1 MSPGLKCFTLVPHTA
16 LQLLSPI
23 RRYYSQ
29 SLELNPD
36 QNARAAFGLVLCTT
50 AINAGGRGGGG
61 RAEDKTLNGPLYEC
75 GRQLVLDH
83 YADAVRT
90 DDPVYPTAAAVRG
103 WLGA

>member
-36 QNARAAFGLVLCTT
+36 QNARAAFGLVLAPMFAAGTVQAMAMM
-50 AINAGGRGGGG
+50 AIGSCKFEG
-61 RAEDKTLNGPLYEC
+61 E
-75 GRQLVLDH
+75 
-83 YADAVRT
+83 
-90 DDPVYPTAAAVRG
+90 
-103 WLGA
+103 